1 MQLNLIGRFE
11 IVTDDGREYTIN
23 APKIS
28 RMLALLALQ
37 PRGVVATD
45 LLIQE
50 LWGENPPRGALRTLQ
65 THVYH
70 ARKLLMEEKV
80 TEPDRDLLVTRAP
93 GYELQVDDDE
103 VDTISF
109 ERLIQRAQWELTAG
123 RVERAD
129 EQVSRALGM
138 WRGPVLSNVPVGCVL
153 AGRVARVEEL
163 RIRALELHI
172 ETGTLL
178 GRHRELLPDLRTLVH
193 DYPLHEWFHG
203 QLISALHQVGRRG
216 EALQAYQ
223 DLYQILSTELGLQP
237 SDDVQRLQ
245 AEILNGAGSEMF
257 LRRPRPDDFG
267 HGPVAAS
274 LSA

>member
-267 HGPVAAS
+267 HGSVAAS